1 MSPMITTEP
10 RCSHFPLC
18 GGCSTQDISYSQQLK
33 NKEAI
38 LKEIYGPF
46 ASQLLPAIEAKS
58 PWTYRNKME
67 FSFSQDKAGRHFLG
81 LFLKRRRVLDLFECH
96 LTPPW
101 FVEALAL
108 TRRWWKASG
117 LHAFHPHKNTGSL
130 RTLILREGRRTGEK
144 LALLTVS
151 GNPDYALTKEQI
163 AFFVETLKTI
173 DPNISL
179 FIRIQMAIKGQP
191 TQFFE
196 HNVNGPDHI
205 TEILTIGSRELT
217 FKISPSSFFQP
228 NTEQAEAIYNQALHL
243 LRLSP
248 DDTLFDLY
256 CGTGSLGM
264 AFASKARQVIGIEL
278 SPYSVYDARAN
289 CALNHITNFTIHK
302 GDVGKVLTTLK
313 EDTAFVPP
321 QAAIVDPPRVGLEP
335 SALENLLSLS
345 PEHLLYISCNPK
357 THARDLELLAPNYR
371 LLTLRPIDQFPHT
384 PHIEVL
390 ALLRRHSF

>member
-1 MSPMITTEP
+1 MTLAEV

-18 GGCSTQDISYSQQLK
+18 GGCSSQDIAYAQQLIDK
-33 NKEAI
+33 GTFLNKT
-38 LKEIYGPF
+38 YGPF
-46 ASQLLPAIEAKS
+46 AGHLLPPLAAKS

-67 FSFSQDKAGRHFLG
+67 FSFSQDKAGSHFLG
-81 LFLKRRRVLDLFECH
+81 LFLKRRRVLDLSECH

-101 FVEALAL
+101 FVEALHL
-108 TRRWWKASG
+108 TRQWWKETG
-117 LHAFHPHKNTGSL
+117 LKAFHPHKNTGSL
-130 RTLILREGRRTGEK
+130 RTFILREGRRTGEK

-151 GNPDYALTKEQI
+151 GNPDYALTKVQI
-163 AFFVETLKTI
+163 ASFVHSLKSI
-173 DPNISL
+173 DPNISI

-205 TEILTIGSRELT
+205 TEILTVGGKELT

-243 LRLSP
+243 LKLAP
-248 DDTLFDLY
+248 EDTLFDLY

-264 AFASKARQVIGIEL
+264 AFASKARQVVGIEL

-289 CALNHITNFTIHK
+289 CELNGITNFTIYK
-302 GDVGKVLTTLK
+302 GDVGEVLTELK
-313 EDTAFVPP
+313 EDPAFISP
-321 QAAIVDPPRVGLEP
+321 QAAIVDPPRAGLEG
-335 SALENLLSLS
+335 SALENLLSLN

-357 THARDLELLAPNYR
+357 THARDLELLSPYYR
-371 LLTLRPIDQFPHT
+371 LITLQPVDQFPHT

-390 ALLRRHSF
+390 ALLKRR